1 MFWRNLQNILER
13 CLRWAK
19 PTLKNKRCHTPT
31 LLQMEVVE
39 CGAAA
44 LGIILGYYNRIV
56 PLTELRQ
63 ACGVSRDGVSALNIL
78 KAARNYRLTAKS
90 FKTNLTGLLQLKSPY
105 IVFWN
110 FNHFLVVEGFDK
122 QRVYL
127 NDPATGRRTVSLEEF
142 SGAYTGVVLVLEPSP
157 EFQPGGRK
165 PSTILALWSRLR
177 GSLGALLYCVL
188 AGFLLV
194 IPGLAIP
201 AFSQVFVDNV
211 LIERRYEWLRP
222 LILGIIFTAGLSGFL
237 TLLQLQFLRQMKI
250 KLSVGM
256 KSRYLW
262 HILRLPVSF
271 YDQRYAG
278 EISSR
283 MQLNDSIADMLSGE
297 LATTVIAA
305 ASIFLYVIVMLQY
318 DVVLTLIA
326 IAFVIINLAA
336 LQWVRGRRVDA
347 NIKLIQEQGK
357 VRGVEISGL
366 QSMETLKASGLE
378 SDFFSRWGGH
388 YAKAINTQQELEE
401 TNQTIG
407 VLPSFLSAI
416 ASMLL
421 LAVGGLRVMDGALSI
436 GMLIAFLG
444 MMQRFFAPVNNLIS
458 LGSELQEMEG
468 NLNRLDDVLRN
479 PIDRQLQEAEGR
491 RQKAGGRRQE
501 AEVGSQESVIIL
513 PHSLTSSSAYPLP
526 KLQGY
531 VELRNV
537 TFGYSQIAPPLIEN
551 FNLTLKPGQRVAL
564 VGGSGSGKSTVAKLL
579 CGLYEPWQGEILFD
593 GKPREQ
599 IYRQVLANSIS
610 VVEQEILLFA
620 GSVRDNLTLWD
631 TTIPDTHLVRA
642 CQDAALHDVILSL
655 PGGYHADLLEGA
667 TNLSGGQRQR
677 LEIARALVNNPS
689 ILIMDEA
696 TSALDAETEKNVN
709 RNLRLRGCTC
719 IIVAHRLSTIRD
731 CDEIIV
737 LHRGKIVQRGS
748 HQQLRQVEGPYLQLI
763 RSEEAGEEAG
773 GRRQEAEGRRQEAE
787 DRSEDLSSLS
797 PLSSLSSSSPSS
809 LLSFSNLKGQHY
821 RFQCNESLVL
831 DDPES
836 IWLVKSGYL
845 ALFAIAVNDGV
856 PEGTRRYLFSSTP
869 GQAMFAIAPSN
880 IGKQQEILAV
890 SLEETEILKI
900 SRTDFNQLFA
910 DANQEVLTLIERWIS
925 QFGSVLA
932 GITTPTT
939 PTSLPE
945 IGHLSLAAGQIFQP
959 QQISWVQILQGRARW
974 MGFDDLPFTPACGM
988 LPLAANMW
996 LQANNI
1002 VELQSI
1008 NTADIKDINSLLD
1021 GLSQL
1026 QTYFLQCVNL
1036 LQQQEMDAELLRFQ
1050 ARERLENQVM
1060 QETLAEL
1067 ASVLPQP
1074 KSNKLNNIGFSSSLD
1089 ATDPDQGLL
1098 MAAGAVGRALG
1109 IKICPPAASED
1120 LSRVQDPV
1128 EAIARASR
1136 IRVRRVQLRDN
1147 WWQKDCGAMLAFTL
1161 ADKLPVALLP
1171 VSDTR
1176 YQLYVPGE
1184 KTPIPVDANI
1194 AVALVKTAY
1203 AFYRPLPD
1211 KKLRTF
1217 DLLQFAL
1224 QGHYKELILVL
1235 VMGITIS
1242 LLGMLTPQATA
1253 ILIDKA
1259 IPDANRGL
1267 LSQIAVALVAAA
1279 FGGTLFQL
1287 ALGFATIRLETFA
1300 DSSTQGAVWDRLLNL
1315 KASFF
1320 RSFSVGDLDSRVTA
1334 ISQIRHKLGNTV
1346 LKTIFSSLF
1355 SLLNLGLL
1363 FYYNVSLA
1371 LIACVV
1377 ALVNIAVTII
1387 SGVLIVRK
1395 VRPLLELQGQ
1405 IFGVMVQLINGV
1417 AKLRVAKAEARA
1429 FAYWGKQYTHQLKLM
1444 LSTQGIEDSVVVI
1457 NQILPAITTAALFW
1471 FATSLI
1477 VQSQQTP
1484 GGGGLSTGTFLAF
1497 NVAFGTFINGATS
1510 LSSTVVEVLQV
1521 LPLWQRAQP
1530 ILQAEP
1536 EISSAQT
1543 DPGRLSGKLVVDRVT
1558 FRYRD
1563 DGPLTLDNVSIHAQP
1578 GEFIAIVGPS
1588 GSGKSTLLR
1597 LLLGFEFPKSG
1608 TIYYDGQD
1616 LASLDVHAVRRQL
1629 GVVLQNSRL
1638 MSASIFENIASG
1650 ALVTMDEAWEA
1661 AQMAG
1666 LADDIAAMP
1675 MQMHTIVSEGGSNL
1689 SGGQRQRLLIA
1700 RALVLKP
1707 RILLFDE
1714 ATSALD
1720 NRTQAIVSESLQ
1732 KLKVTRVAIAH
1743 RLSTIQNADRIY
1755 VLAGGK
1761 VVQQGSFAELTNQ
1774 PGLFAQLM
1782 MQQLL

>member
-1 MFWRNLQNILER
+1 MLER

-19 PTLKNKRCHTPT
+19 PTRKYKRCRTPT

-142 SGAYTGVVLVLEPSP
+142 SGAYTGVVLVLEPNP

-201 AFSQVFVDNV
+201 AFSQVFVDNI

-222 LILGIIFTAGLSGFL
+222 LILGMIFTAGLSGFL

-283 MQLNDSIADMLSGE
+283 MQLNESIADMLSGE

-336 LQWVRGRRVDA
+336 LQWVRGRRTDA

-479 PIDRQLQEAEGR
+479 PIDGQLRERGR
-491 RQKAGGRRQE
+491 GAGGQGGRGGRGAGE
-501 AEVGSQESVIIL
+501 ENSFL
-513 PHSLTSSSAYPLP
+513 SLLSPSSSSSPSSPYPLP

-551 FNLTLKPGQRVAL
+551 FNLSLKPGQRVAL

-599 IYRQVLANSIS
+599 ISRQVLANSIS

-748 HQQLRQVEGPYLQLI
+748 HEQLRQVEGPYLQLI
-763 RSEEAGEEAG
+763 RSEEAGEEA
-773 GRRQEAEGRRQEAE
+773 EGRRQQAE
-787 DRSEDLSSLS
+787 VLS
-797 PLSSLSSSSPSS
+797 PSSSPAFPAFPASPA
-809 LLSFSNLKGQHY
+809 LLSFSNLKGQHH
-821 RFQCNESLVL
+821 RFQCNESLLL

-845 ALFAIAVNDGV
+845 ALFAIAVNDGI
-856 PEGTRRYLFSSTP
+856 PEGTRRYLFSSIP
-869 GQAMFAIAPSN
+869 GQAIFAIAPSLQ
-880 IGKQQEILAV
+880 GKQQEILAV

-910 DANQEVLTLIERWIS
+910 EANQEVVTLIERWIS
-925 QFGSVLA
+925 QLGSVLA

-945 IGHLSLAAGQIFQP
+945 IGHFSLVKDQIFQP
-959 QQISWVQILQGRARW
+959 HQIAWVRILQGRARW
-974 MGFDDLPFTPACGM
+974 MGFDDLPLTPACGM

-996 LQANNI
+996 LQANNAI
-1002 VELQSI
+1002 ELKTV
-1008 NTADIKDINSLLD
+1008 NTADIEDINSLLD
-1021 GLSQL
+1021 GLSQI
-1026 QTYFLQCVNL
+1026 QSYFLECVNM

-1050 ARERLENQVM
+1050 ARERLESQVM
-1060 QETLAEL
+1060 QQTLAEL
-1067 ASVLPQP
+1067 ASVLPQL
-1074 KSNKLNNIGFSSSLD
+1074 KSDRLNNIGFSSNLD
-1089 ATDPDQGLL
+1089 ATDPDQALL

-1109 IKICPPAASED
+1109 IKIRPPATSED

-1136 IRVRRVQLRDN
+1136 IRVRRVQMRDN

-1176 YQLYVPGE
+1176 YKLYVPGQQ
-1184 KTPIPVDANI
+1184 TPIPVDAHI
-1194 AVALVKTAY
+1194 AAALAKTAY

-1211 KKLRTF
+1211 KKLKTF

-1224 QGHYKELILVL
+1224 QGHYKELILVF

-1300 DSSTQGAVWDRLLNL
+1300 DSSTQAAVWDRLLNL

-1320 RSFSVGDLDSRVTA
+1320 RPFSVGDLDSRVTA

-1387 SGVLIVRK
+1387 SGVFIVRK

-1417 AKLRVAKAEARA
+1417 AKIRVAKAEARA

-1444 LSTQGIEDSVVVI
+1444 LSTQGIEDSLAVI
-1457 NQILPAITTAALFW
+1457 NQVLPAITTAALFW

-1477 VQSQQTP
+1477 VQSQTP

-1510 LSSTVVEVLQV
+1510 LSSVVVEVLQV

-1530 ILQAEP
+1530 ILEAEP
-1536 EISSAQT
+1536 EISSAQA

-1563 DGPLTLDNVSIHAQP
+1563 DGPLTLDNVNISAEP

-1588 GSGKSTLLR
+1588 GSGKSSLLR

-1661 AQMAG
+1661 VQMAG

-1732 KLKVTRVAIAH
+1732 KLKVTRVVIAH

-1761 VVQQGSFAELTNQ
+1761 VMQQGSFAELANQ
-1774 PGLFAQLM
+1774 PGLFAKLM
-1782 MQQLL
+1782 LQQLL

>member
-1 MFWRNLQNILER
+1 M
-13 CLRWAK
+13 
-19 PTLKNKRCHTPT
+19 
-31 LLQMEVVE
+31 
-39 CGAAA
+39 
-44 LGIILGYYNRIV
+44 
-56 PLTELRQ
+56 
-63 ACGVSRDGVSALNIL
+63 
-78 KAARNYRLTAKS
+78 
-90 FKTNLTGLLQLKSPY
+90 
-105 IVFWN
+105 
-110 FNHFLVVEGFDK
+110 
-122 QRVYL
+122 
-127 NDPATGRRTVSLEEF
+127 
-142 SGAYTGVVLVLEPSP
+142 
-157 EFQPGGRK
+157 
-165 PSTILALWSRLR
+165 
-177 GSLGALLYCVL
+177 
-188 AGFLLV
+188 
-194 IPGLAIP
+194 
-201 AFSQVFVDNV
+201 
-211 LIERRYEWLRP
+211 
-222 LILGIIFTAGLSGFL
+222 
-237 TLLQLQFLRQMKI
+237 
-250 KLSVGM
+250 
-256 KSRYLW
+256 
-262 HILRLPVSF
+262 
-271 YDQRYAG
+271 
-278 EISSR
+278 
-283 MQLNDSIADMLSGE
+283 
-297 LATTVIAA
+297 
-305 ASIFLYVIVMLQY
+305 
-318 DVVLTLIA
+318 
-326 IAFVIINLAA
+326 
-336 LQWVRGRRVDA
+336 
-347 NIKLIQEQGK
+347 
-357 VRGVEISGL
+357 
-366 QSMETLKASGLE
+366 
-378 SDFFSRWGGH
+378 
-388 YAKAINTQQELEE
+388 
-401 TNQTIG
+401 
-407 VLPSFLSAI
+407 
-416 ASMLL
+416 
-421 LAVGGLRVMDGALSI
+421 
-436 GMLIAFLG
+436 
-444 MMQRFFAPVNNLIS
+444 
-458 LGSELQEMEG
+458 
-468 NLNRLDDVLRN
+468 
-479 PIDRQLQEAEGR
+479 
-491 RQKAGGRRQE
+491 
-501 AEVGSQESVIIL
+501 
-513 PHSLTSSSAYPLP
+513 
-526 KLQGY
+526 
-531 VELRNV
+531 
-537 TFGYSQIAPPLIEN
+537 
-551 FNLTLKPGQRVAL
+551 
-564 VGGSGSGKSTVAKLL
+564 
-579 CGLYEPWQGEILFD
+579 
-593 GKPREQ
+593 
-599 IYRQVLANSIS
+599 
-610 VVEQEILLFA
+610 
-620 GSVRDNLTLWD
+620 
-631 TTIPDTHLVRA
+631 
-642 CQDAALHDVILSL
+642 
-655 PGGYHADLLEGA
+655 
-667 TNLSGGQRQR
+667 
-677 LEIARALVNNPS
+677 
-689 ILIMDEA
+689 
-696 TSALDAETEKNVN
+696 
-709 RNLRLRGCTC
+709 
-719 IIVAHRLSTIRD
+719 
-731 CDEIIV
+731 
-737 LHRGKIVQRGS
+737 
-748 HQQLRQVEGPYLQLI
+748 
-763 RSEEAGEEAG
+763 
-773 GRRQEAEGRRQEAE
+773 
-787 DRSEDLSSLS
+787 
-797 PLSSLSSSSPSS
+797 
-809 LLSFSNLKGQHY
+809 
-821 RFQCNESLVL
+821 L

-836 IWLVKSGYL
+836 VWFVKSGYL
-845 ALFAIAVNDGV
+845 ALFAIAVNNGV

-869 GQAMFAIAPSN
+869 GQAMFAIAPNN

-890 SLEETEILKI
+890 SFEETEILKVSI
-900 SRTDFNQLFA
+900 TDFNQLFT
-910 DANQEVLTLIERWIS
+910 DANQEVVTLIERWIS
-925 QFGSVLA
+925 QLGSILS

-945 IGHLSLAAGQIFQP
+945 IGHFSLVKDQIFQP
-959 QQISWVQILQGRARW
+959 HQISWLQILQGRARW
-974 MGFDDLPFTPACGM
+974 MGFDDLPLTPACGM

-996 LQANNI
+996 LQANNTLE
-1002 VELQSI
+1002 VKSV
-1008 NTADIKDINSLLD
+1008 NTADIEDINILLD

-1026 QTYFLQCVNL
+1026 QIYFLQCINM

-1050 ARERLENQVM
+1050 ARERLESQVM
-1060 QETLAEL
+1060 QQTLAEL

-1074 KSNKLNNIGFSSSLD
+1074 KSDELNNIGFSSSLD
-1089 ATDPDQGLL
+1089 ANDPDQALL

-1109 IKICPPAASED
+1109 IKISPPAASED

-1147 WWQKDCGAMLAFTL
+1147 WWEKDCGAMLAFRF

-1171 VSDTR
+1171 VSDTH
-1176 YQLYVPGE
+1176 YELYVPGE
-1184 KTPIPVDANI
+1184 KTPIPVDVHI
-1194 AVALVKTAY
+1194 AAALAKTAY

-1211 KKLRTF
+1211 KKLKTF
-1217 DLLQFAL
+1217 DLLRFAL
-1224 QGHYKELILVL
+1224 QGHYKELILVF

-1279 FGGTLFQL
+1279 FGGMLFQL
-1287 ALGFATIRLETFA
+1287 ALGFASIRLETFA
-1300 DSSTQGAVWDRLLNL
+1300 DSSTQAAVWDRLLNL

-1334 ISQIRHKLGNTV
+1334 ISQIRHRLGNTV

-1377 ALVNIAVTII
+1377 ALVNIVVTII

-1395 VRPLLELQGQ
+1395 VRPLLELQGE

-1417 AKLRVAKAEARA
+1417 TKLRVAKAEARA

-1444 LSTQGIEDSVVVI
+1444 LSTQGIEDSLAVI

-1477 VQSQQTP
+1477 VQSQTP

-1530 ILQAEP
+1530 ILEAEP
-1536 EISSAQT
+1536 EISSAQA

-1563 DGPLTLDNVSIHAQP
+1563 DGPLTLDDVNISAEP

-1638 MSASIFENIASG
+1638 MSASIFENITSG

-1761 VVQQGSFAELTNQ
+1761 VVQQGSFAELANQ
-1774 PGLFAQLM
+1774 PGLFAKLM
-1782 MQQLL
+1782 LQQLL

>member
-1 MFWRNLQNILER
+1 MFWENL
-13 CLRWAK
+13 K
-19 PTLKNKRCHTPT
+19 KTLAQLPKKKRCRTPT

-44 LGIILGYYNRIV
+44 LGIILSYYHRIV

-78 KAARNYRLTAKS
+78 KAARNYKLSAKC
-90 FKTNLTGLLQLKSPY
+90 FKTNLAGLESLKFPY
-105 IVFWN
+105 IIFWN
-110 FNHFLVVEGFDK
+110 FNHFLVVEGFGK
-122 QRVYL
+122 QQVFL
-127 NDPATGRRTVSLEEF
+127 NDPAMGRRTVSLEEF
-142 SGAYTGVVLVLEPSP
+142 SGAYTGVVLVAEPSA
-157 EFQPGGRK
+157 EFKRGGRK

-177 GSLGALLYCVL
+177 GSISALIYCVV

-194 IPGLAIP
+194 IPGLALP

-211 LIERRYEWLRP
+211 LIEHRYEWLRP
-222 LILGIIFTAGLSGFL
+222 LILGMLFTAALNGFL
-237 TLLQLQFLRQMKI
+237 TLLQLQFLRKMKI

-262 HILRLPVSF
+262 HILRLPLSF

-283 MQLNDSIADMLSGE
+283 IQLNNSVADMLSGE

-305 ASIFLYVIVMLQY
+305 ASVFLYVIVMLQY
-318 DVVLTLIA
+318 DVVLTLVA

-357 VRGVEISGL
+357 VSGVEISGL

-378 SDFFSRWGGH
+378 SDFFSRWAGH
-388 YAKAINTQQELEE
+388 YAKAINTDQELEE

-407 VLPSFLSAI
+407 VLPSFLEAI

-421 LAVGGLRVMDGALSI
+421 LAMGGLRVMDGALSI

-444 MMQRFFAPVNNLIS
+444 MMERFFAPVSNLIN
-458 LGSELQEMEG
+458 LGSQLQEMEG
-468 NLNRLDDVLRN
+468 NLTRLDDILRN
-479 PIDRQLQEAEGR
+479 PIDRQLEQESREVRDHRGR
-491 RQKAGGRRQE
+491 ESQGEINSSLPYVPSLSSSLRL
-501 AEVGSQESVIIL
+501 VGSQ
-513 PHSLTSSSAYPLP
+513 TSPYLLP
-526 KLQGY
+526 KLRGY
-531 VELRNV
+531 VELRNL
-537 TFGYSQIAPPLIEN
+537 TFGYSQIAPPQIEN
-551 FNLTLKPGQRVAL
+551 FNLLLRPGQRVAL
-564 VGGSGSGKSTVAKLL
+564 VGGSGSGKSTIAKLL
-579 CGLYEPWQGEILFD
+579 CGLYQPWEGEIRFD
-593 GKPREQ
+593 ENPRQE
-599 IYRQVLANSIS
+599 ISRQVLANSIS

-631 TTIPDTHLVRA
+631 TTIPDSHLVRA
-642 CQDAALHDVILSL
+642 CQDAELHDVILSL
-655 PGGYHADLLEGA
+655 PNGYNSDLLEGA

-696 TSALDAETEKNVN
+696 TSALDSETEKNVT

-737 LHRGKIVQRGS
+737 LDRGKIVQRGT
-748 HQQLRQVEGPYLQLI
+748 HEELQQVEGLYLELI
-763 RSEEAGEEAG
+763 RSDGEEQGAGSREQGAG
-773 GRRQEAEGRRQEAE
+773 GREQGVESREQGAGSRGARGEIN
-787 DRSEDLSSLS
+787 
-797 PLSSLSSSSPSS
+797 SS

-821 RFQCNESLVL
+821 YLGCNESLQL
-831 DDPES
+831 NEPET
-836 IWLVKSGYL
+836 IWLVKSGCL
-845 ALFAIAVNDGV
+845 ALFAIANNNSIPKD
-856 PEGTRRYLFSSTP
+856 TRRYLFSSTA
-869 GQAMFAIAPSN
+869 GQAIFATAPSLQDN
-880 IGKQQEILAV
+880 EQEILAV
-890 SLEETEILKI
+890 SLEETEILKV
-900 SRTDFNQLFA
+900 SKADFNQLFA
-910 DANQEVLTLIERWIS
+910 NANKEVVTLIEHWIY
-925 QFGSVLA
+925 QLGSVLA
-932 GITTPTT
+932 GITTPTI

-945 IGHLSLAAGQIFQP
+945 TRDISLVKDQIFQP
-959 QQISWVQILQGRARW
+959 HQISWVQVVQGRVRW
-974 MGFDDLPFTPACGM
+974 MGFEELSLTRASAI
-988 LPLAANMW
+988 LPLGANMW
-996 LQANNI
+996 LQADNA
-1002 VELQSI
+1002 VELKSV
-1008 NTADIKDINSLLD
+1008 NTLEIEDINSLLG

-1026 QTYFLQCVNL
+1026 QTYFLYCINL
-1036 LQQQEMDAELLRFQ
+1036 LQRQEVDAELLRFQ
-1050 ARERLENQVM
+1050 ARERLERQVM

-1074 KSNKLNNIGFSSSLD
+1074 NSDRLNNPSEFSSSLD
-1089 ATDPDQGLL
+1089 STDPDQALL
-1098 MAAGAVGRALG
+1098 IAAGAVGRALG

-1128 EAIARASR
+1128 EAIARASH
-1136 IRVRRVQLRDN
+1136 IRVRRIQLRDK
-1147 WWQKDCGAMLAFTL
+1147 WWEKDSGAMLAFTIE
-1161 ADKLPVALLP
+1161 DKLPVALLP
-1171 VSDTR
+1171 VSATR
-1176 YQLYVPGE
+1176 YELYAPSE
-1184 KTPIPVDANI
+1184 QRRIPVDTPI
-1194 AVALVKTAY
+1194 ARVLASTAY
-1203 AFYRPLPD
+1203 VFYRPLPD
-1211 KKLRTF
+1211 KQLKTL
-1217 DLLQFAL
+1217 DLLRFAL
-1224 QGHYKELILVL
+1224 QGHYKELITVL
-1235 VMGITIS
+1235 VMGMTIS

-1267 LSQIAVALVAAA
+1267 LSQIAFGLIAAA
-1279 FGGTLFQL
+1279 FGGMLFQL

-1300 DSSTQGAVWDRLLNL
+1300 DSSTQAAVWDRLLKL

-1334 ISQIRHKLGNTV
+1334 ITQIRQRLGSTI
-1346 LKTIFSSLF
+1346 LRTIFSSLF

-1363 FYYNVSLA
+1363 FYYSLPLA

-1377 ALVNIAVTII
+1377 AFVNIAVTII
-1387 SGVLIVRK
+1387 SGTLIVRK
-1395 VRPLLELQGQ
+1395 VRPLLEQEGQ

-1417 AKLRVAKAEARA
+1417 TKLRVAKAEARA
-1429 FAYWGKQYTHQLKLM
+1429 FGYWGKQYTHQLKLI
-1444 LSTQGIEDSVVVI
+1444 LSTQVIEDTVTVI
-1457 NQILPAITTAALFW
+1457 NHVLPALTTAALFW

-1477 VQSQQTP
+1477 GQSQVP
-1484 GGGGLSTGTFLAF
+1484 GGSGLSTGTFLAF
-1497 NVAFGTFINGATS
+1497 NVAFGTFVNGATS
-1510 LSSTVVEVLQV
+1510 LSSTVVEVLQI

-1530 ILQAEP
+1530 ILQGELEVKSHQA
-1536 EISSAQT
+1536 
-1543 DPGRLSGKLVVDRVT
+1543 DPGRLSGKLDVDRLS

-1563 DGPLTLDNVSIHAQP
+1563 DGQLILENVSIHAQP
-1578 GEFIAIVGPS
+1578 GEFIAIVGSS

-1616 LASLDVHAVRRQL
+1616 LAGLDVHAVRRQL

-1638 MSASIFENIASG
+1638 MSASIFENIASN
-1650 ALVTMDEAWEA
+1650 ALITMDEAWQA

-1666 LADDIAAMP
+1666 FADDVAAMP

-1700 RALVLKP
+1700 RALALKP

-1720 NRTQAIVSESLQ
+1720 NRTQAIVSESLD
-1732 KLKVTRVAIAH
+1732 KLQVTRIVIAH
-1743 RLSTIQNADRIY
+1743 RLSTIRNADRIY
-1755 VLAGGK
+1755 VLQEGRIL
-1761 VVQQGSFAELTNQ
+1761 QQGRFEELAKVE
-1774 PGLFAQLM
+1774 GLFAQLM
-1782 MQQLL
+1782 ARQMA

>member
-1 MFWRNLQNILER
+1 M
-13 CLRWAK
+13 
-19 PTLKNKRCHTPT
+19 
-31 LLQMEVVE
+31 
-39 CGAAA
+39 
-44 LGIILGYYNRIV
+44 
-56 PLTELRQ
+56 
-63 ACGVSRDGVSALNIL
+63 
-78 KAARNYRLTAKS
+78 
-90 FKTNLTGLLQLKSPY
+90 SP
-105 IVFWN
+105 
-110 FNHFLVVEGFDK
+110 
-122 QRVYL
+122 
-127 NDPATGRRTVSLEEF
+127 
-142 SGAYTGVVLVLEPSP
+142 
-157 EFQPGGRK
+157 
-165 PSTILALWSRLR
+165 
-177 GSLGALLYCVL
+177 
-188 AGFLLV
+188 
-194 IPGLAIP
+194 
-201 AFSQVFVDNV
+201 
-211 LIERRYEWLRP
+211 
-222 LILGIIFTAGLSGFL
+222 
-237 TLLQLQFLRQMKI
+237 
-250 KLSVGM
+250 
-256 KSRYLW
+256 
-262 HILRLPVSF
+262 
-271 YDQRYAG
+271 
-278 EISSR
+278 
-283 MQLNDSIADMLSGE
+283 
-297 LATTVIAA
+297 
-305 ASIFLYVIVMLQY
+305 
-318 DVVLTLIA
+318 
-326 IAFVIINLAA
+326 
-336 LQWVRGRRVDA
+336 
-347 NIKLIQEQGK
+347 
-357 VRGVEISGL
+357 
-366 QSMETLKASGLE
+366 
-378 SDFFSRWGGH
+378 
-388 YAKAINTQQELEE
+388 
-401 TNQTIG
+401 
-407 VLPSFLSAI
+407 
-416 ASMLL
+416 
-421 LAVGGLRVMDGALSI
+421 
-436 GMLIAFLG
+436 
-444 MMQRFFAPVNNLIS
+444 
-458 LGSELQEMEG
+458 
-468 NLNRLDDVLRN
+468 
-479 PIDRQLQEAEGR
+479 
-491 RQKAGGRRQE
+491 
-501 AEVGSQESVIIL
+501 
-513 PHSLTSSSAYPLP
+513 
-526 KLQGY
+526 
-531 VELRNV
+531 
-537 TFGYSQIAPPLIEN
+537 
-551 FNLTLKPGQRVAL
+551 
-564 VGGSGSGKSTVAKLL
+564 
-579 CGLYEPWQGEILFD
+579 
-593 GKPREQ
+593 
-599 IYRQVLANSIS
+599 
-610 VVEQEILLFA
+610 
-620 GSVRDNLTLWD
+620 
-631 TTIPDTHLVRA
+631 
-642 CQDAALHDVILSL
+642 
-655 PGGYHADLLEGA
+655 
-667 TNLSGGQRQR
+667 
-677 LEIARALVNNPS
+677 
-689 ILIMDEA
+689 
-696 TSALDAETEKNVN
+696 
-709 RNLRLRGCTC
+709 
-719 IIVAHRLSTIRD
+719 
-731 CDEIIV
+731 
-737 LHRGKIVQRGS
+737 
-748 HQQLRQVEGPYLQLI
+748 
-763 RSEEAGEEAG
+763 
-773 GRRQEAEGRRQEAE
+773 
-787 DRSEDLSSLS
+787 
-797 PLSSLSSSSPSS
+797 SSPSS
-809 LLSFSNLKGQHY
+809 LLSFSNLKGQHH
-821 RFQCNESLVL
+821 RFQCNESLLL

-845 ALFAIAVNDGV
+845 ALFAIAVNNGV

-880 IGKQQEILAV
+880 IGKQQDILAV

-910 DANQEVLTLIERWIS
+910 EANREVITLIERWIS

-932 GITTPTT
+932 GITTPIT

-945 IGHLSLAAGQIFQP
+945 IGHLSLVKDQIFQP
-959 QQISWVQILQGRARW
+959 HQIVWVEILQGRARW
-974 MGFDDLPFTPACGM
+974 MGFDDLPFTCACGM

-996 LQANNI
+996 LQANNTL
-1002 VELQSI
+1002 ELQSI

-1021 GLSQL
+1021 GLSEL
-1026 QTYFLQCVNL
+1026 QTYFLQCVNM

-1050 ARERLENQVM
+1050 ARERLESQVM

-1074 KSNKLNNIGFSSSLD
+1074 KSNKLTNIGFSTSLD
-1089 ATDPDQGLL
+1089 ATDPDQALL
-1098 MAAGAVGRALG
+1098 IAAGAVGRALG

-1171 VSDTR
+1171 VSDTS
-1176 YQLYVPGE
+1176 YELYVPGK

-1194 AVALVKTAY
+1194 AAALVKTAY

-1211 KKLRTF
+1211 KKLKTF

-1224 QGHYKELILVL
+1224 QGHYKELILVF

-1267 LSQIAVALVAAA
+1267 LSQIALALVAAA

-1429 FAYWGKQYTHQLKLM
+1429 FGYWGKQYTHQLKLM

-1457 NQILPAITTAALFW
+1457 NQILPAITTAAVFW

-1536 EISSAQT
+1536 EISSAQA

-1563 DGPLTLDNVSIHAQP
+1563 DGPLTLDNVNISAEP

-1666 LADDIAAMP
+1666 FADDIAAMP

-1761 VVQQGSFAELTNQ
+1761 LVQQGSFAELANQ

-1782 MQQLL
+1782 LRQML